1 MRSKKNTVLTF
12 TSAIAILAS
21 CTSANINRSNENFIL
36 EENLQA
42 EDVNQYFGYRDL
54 NAKAIRELDLYIKD
68 SQLSSNELNDLKK
81 LRSNI
86 RKIASKE
93 AFIIYAGKSNIYSFE
108 LIKLIYSFDLPIQI
122 KWDQSDK
129 KYISQNLLSDAPLG
143 FCSNLYEDALETIAK
158 EVSIVSNSTLLVY
171 SEAFSEEKNFLTDRF
186 PKINS
191 ILFKREDP
199 QLFAAET
206 LGINSSNKRFKKITS
221 LNSNE
226 KKLEFSARPRNDIQ
240 KIFLILEPAQFQ
252 SVLPA
257 FRYHGGNKFQY
268 VNFISS
274 LEALNNTNQLL
285 DFENSSVTLSDR
297 LSQNIR
303 NKEII
308 SLEDIMQ
315 RSMLHD
321 WLLIEVIKQAG
332 IRSANID
339 GMTGALNFQ
348 RNSCTTRNLPM
359 QKINSNW
366 INS

>member
-1 MRSKKNTVLTF
+1 MRSRKNTVITL
-12 TSAIAILAS
+12 IGYVAILAS
-21 CTSANINRSNENFIL
+21 CTSAKINHSNQNFIL
-36 EENLQA
+36 EESLQA
-42 EDVNQYFGYRDL
+42 KDVKQYFSYKDL
-54 NAKAIRELDLYIKD
+54 SAKTISELNSYIKD
-68 SQLSSNELNDLKK
+68 SQLSSNELNNLKK

-93 AFIIYAGKSNIYSFE
+93 DFIIYTGKSNIYSFE
-108 LIKLIYSFDLPIQI
+108 LIQLIYGLDLPIQI

-129 KYISQNLLSDAPLG
+129 KYISQNLLSEAPLG
-143 FCSNLYEDALETIAK
+143 FCSSLYEDALETIAT
-158 EVSIVSNSTLLVY
+158 EVSSSSDSALLVY
-171 SEAFSEEKNFLTDRF
+171 SEGFSDEKKFLTDKF

-191 ILFKREDP
+191 ILFKQNDP
-199 QLFAAET
+199 QLFAAEV
-206 LGINSSNKRFKKITS
+206 LGINSSFKRFKTITS
-221 LNSNE
+221 LNPNQ
-226 KKLEFSARPRNDIQ
+226 KLEFSARSRGDVQ
-240 KIFLILEPAQFQ
+240 QIFLLLEPAQFQ

-285 DFENSSVTLSDR
+285 DFENSSVTLSER

-303 NKEII
+303 SKEIA
-308 SLEDIMQ
+308 SLEGIMQ

-321 WLLIEVIKQAG
+321 WLLVEIMKQAG
-332 IRSANID
+332 IRSADID
-339 GMTGALNFQ
+339 GMTGTLKFQ
-348 RNSCTTRNLPM
+348 RNSCTKRNLPM